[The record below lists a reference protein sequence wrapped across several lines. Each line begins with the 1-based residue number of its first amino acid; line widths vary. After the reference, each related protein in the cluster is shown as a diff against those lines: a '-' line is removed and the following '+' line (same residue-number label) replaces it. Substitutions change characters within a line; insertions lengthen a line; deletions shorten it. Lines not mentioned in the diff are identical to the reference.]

1 MNEKLKLLTYYANR
15 RSMFYHHG
23 EDLSLFPY
31 RTIEELRENC
41 YGMVTCSQSE
51 IVHRFN
57 YDGFIRVYNR
67 ESLQATIRQWK
78 DCIGEYEKLLIIK
91 PPHAF
96 DYDMFENCTISTI
109 EQLARDNLALLENDT
124 LLGDDEDIYRLA
136 LLMYR
141 HAIPHKIK
149 KAVVLQDNNYNR
161 AERVGK
167 VLNCGTEELRYLP
180 ETGLLLGKRD
190 GDCFETDGYK
200 IEIVEPSGGKQVND
214 GQYGV
219 MAITKYN
226 DYAQPII
233 RYRTDWFT
241 RKNRE
246 GKLERDCARYPFT
259 GEEKLKK
266 LAYQYAT
273 VAGLIIEGSE
283 VILEVIEEID
293 LAELNY
299 KLEKNRVPYKVK
311 EQILI

>member
-57 YDGFIRVYNR
+57 YDGFTRVYNR

-167 VLNCGTEELRYLP
+167 VLNCRTEELRYLP

-190 GDCFETDGYK
+190 GDCFETDGYE

-214 GQYGV
+214 GQYGI

-259 GEEKLKK
+259 GEEKLRK

>member
-1 MNEKLKLLTYYANR
+1 
-15 RSMFYHHG
+15 
-23 EDLSLFPY
+23 
-31 RTIEELRENC
+31 
-41 YGMVTCSQSE
+41 MVTCSHSE
-51 IVHRFN
+51 IVHHFD
-57 YDGFIRVYNR
+57 YDGFTRIYNK
-67 ESLQATIRQWK
+67 ESLQATVNQWK
-78 DCIGEYEKLLIIK
+78 NSIGEYEKLLVVK

-96 DYDMFENCTISTI
+96 DYDLFDHCAIASVE
-109 EQLARDNLALLENDT
+109 ELAQDNRLLMECDT

-141 HAIPHKIK
+141 HGIPHKIK
-149 KAVVLQDNNYNR
+149 KAVALQDNNYER

-167 VLNCGTEELRYLP
+167 VLKCKTEELRYLP
-180 ETGLLLGKRD
+180 ETGLILGKKN
-190 GDCFETDGYK
+190 GDCFETGGYE
-200 IEIVEPSGGKQVND
+200 IEMIEPSTEKLVSD

-233 RYRTDWFT
+233 RYRSDWFT

-246 GKLERDCARYPFT
+246 GKLERECARYPFT

-273 VAGLIIEGSE
+273 VAGLIIEGNE

-299 KLEKNRVPYKVK
+299 KLEKNRVPYRVK
-311 EQILI
+311 EQVLI